1 MCLLLCCLTYVSA
14 IGQGRYDANWVFG
27 YKCGVTFEEDS
38 SISLWEPLVDNFEA
52 TASVSDSLGELL
64 LYLSNSGDRFS
75 GVHHI
80 LDASNNVIVN
90 GDSINAQSTISNG
103 LLLLPTNEKDY
114 ILMHFDQDPNRLCD
128 GAWCVR
134 AFHTYIKY
142 TPLGYQIVN
151 KNIQLPFKS
160 LTEKVAAVRH
170 ANGIDWWLL
179 LKLSATTN
187 YCSDTILKYIVTPDS
202 LIGSSK
208 VSNGF
213 LSCDDYDVYGEMK
226 PSLDGSMIA
235 VCYPVEHKVDLFSF
249 DRCDG
254 SLALLEQLTVNDFEP
269 YSVEFSTSG
278 KYLYVSGSALS
289 FNNGGLLQYT
299 ISNGGQLINK
309 YTLFEKTDPEMV
321 LSQLERGPDGKIY
334 MISTRDPFDRG
345 HIANTTLSVINF
357 PDSIGASCQLDM
369 FSIPLGDSCIN
380 GLGLPNMPNYNL
392 GATSIFQADAGVD
405 TFLCINDTTAKGIL
419 IGTESV
425 SGVSYNWL
433 NEDSTNANKFNS
445 KVFVEVDSTTWFY
458 LQLTDTTIQGSCQT
472 RIDSVLVERK
482 LCTGVEEL
490 HQAQIKVYPNPAKDV
505 LNIDLPNSTDT
516 YTLTLYSLLGKTVLH
531 AQLDNSGPI
540 DVSAIPSGMYLFNIN
555 NGEGAHKIGKLLIE

>member
-1 MCLLLCCLTYVSA
+1 MA
-14 IGQGRYDANWVFG
+14 QGRYDANWVFG
-27 YKCGVTFEEDS
+27 YKCGVNFEEDS
-38 SISLWEPLVDNFEA
+38 SISLWEPLTDNFEA
-52 TASVSDSLGELL
+52 TASISDSLGELL
-64 LYLSNSGDRFS
+64 FYLSNHGDRFS
-75 GVHHI
+75 GVHQL
-80 LDASNNVIVN
+80 LDYNSNVIVN

-103 LLLLPTNEKDY
+103 LLILPTNKKDH
-114 ILMHFDQDPNRLCD
+114 ILIHFDQDPNRLCD

-151 KNIQLPFKS
+151 KNTQLPFNS

-170 ANGIDWWLL
+170 ANGTDWWLMI
-179 LKLSATTN
+179 KLSATAS
-187 YCSDTILKYIVTPDS
+187 YCSDTILKYLVTSDG
-202 LIGSSK
+202 LIGPSK

-235 VCYPVEHKVDLFSF
+235 VCYPVERKVDLFSF

-254 SLALLEQLTVNDFEP
+254 SLTLLDQLTVNDFEP

-299 ISNGGQLINK
+299 ISNGGQLVNK

-345 HIANTTLSVINF
+345 HIANTTLSVISY
-357 PDSIGASCQLDM
+357 PDSTGASCQLNM
-369 FSIPLGDSCIN
+369 FSISLGDSCVN

-392 GATSIFQADAGVD
+392 GATSIYQADAGVD
-405 TFLCINDTTAKGIL
+405 TFLCMSDTIAKGIN
-419 IGTESV
+419 IGADSV
-425 SGVSYNWL
+425 MGVTYEWL
-433 NEDSTNANKFNS
+433 NVDASNVNKYNS
-445 KVFVEVDSTTWFY
+445 RAFVAVDSTTWFY

-472 RIDSVLVERK
+472 RIDSVLVERR
-482 LCTGVEEL
+482 LCTGIEEL
-490 HQAQIKVYPNPAKDV
+490 HRSQIRVYPNPTYGNLHIEMPV
-505 LNIDLPNSTDT
+505 QGRFEVFDL
-516 YTLTLYSLLGKTVLH
+516 
-531 AQLDNSGPI
+531 SGR
-540 DVSAIPSGMYLFNIN
+540 
-555 NGEGAHKIGKLLIE
+555 KLLDVGLHEGTNDVAIERSSIGAGMFIYKVYANSELMLTKKLIVVE